1 MMTGPTEGHG
11 PISRPTPLPEP
22 PLLAITDRRLADRPL
37 PQVAECLF
45 ACGVRWLSLR
55 DKDLPER
62 ERLDLA
68 RAMIACA
75 RPWGARVTLHGDP
88 ALAAA
93 AGVDGVHLP
102 AGGDPAAARAL
113 LGVGA
118 LIGLSLHD
126 SDGAAAMERAAG
138 QADYVTVSPVF
149 ASASK
154 PGYGPCLGEAGLR
167 RWVELG
173 GRWGLPVIGLGG
185 LDRADAVAGCRAA
198 GAAGVAV
205 MGLAMRDAQAL
216 APLLAALAPEGADRP
231 R

>member
-1 MMTGPTEGHG
+1 M
-11 PISRPTPLPEP
+11 SLPEP
-22 PLLAITDRRLADRPL
+22 PLLAITDRKLADRPL
-37 PQVAECLF
+37 PQVAERLF
-45 ACGVRWLSLR
+45 AFGVRWLSLR
-55 DKDLPER
+55 DKDLPDR
-62 ERLDLA
+62 ERLELA
-68 RAMIACA
+68 RAMIALG
-75 RPWGARVTLHGDP
+75 RPWGARITLHGDP

-102 AGGDPAAARAL
+102 SGGDPAAARAL
-113 LGVGA
+113 LGSGA

-126 SDGAAAMERAAG
+126 SDGEQAMGRAVG

-149 ASASK
+149 PSASK

-167 RWVELG
+167 RWVDFG
-173 GRWGLPVIGLGG
+173 ARCGVPVIGLGG

-205 MGLAMRDAQAL
+205 MGLAMRDLRAL
-216 APLLAALAPEGADRP
+216 TPLLAALAPEGADRP